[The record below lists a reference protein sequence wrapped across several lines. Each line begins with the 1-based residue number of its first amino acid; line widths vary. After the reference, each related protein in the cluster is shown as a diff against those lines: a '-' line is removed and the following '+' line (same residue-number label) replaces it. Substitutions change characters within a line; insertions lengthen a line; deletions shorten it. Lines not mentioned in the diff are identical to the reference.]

1 MCITES
7 LCCNLKHTTLL
18 IIILQFLNVYKNYF
32 NKMVEFTSFL
42 KNVIAT
48 PWIAKKDAH
57 TTHPKKSSKT
67 NISEKLTYKIIYEN
81 L

>member
-1 MCITES
+1 
-7 LCCNLKHTTLL
+7 
-18 IIILQFLNVYKNYF
+18 
-32 NKMVEFTSFL
+32 MVEFTSFF

-57 TTHPKKSSKT
+57 TTLPKKSSKT

>member
-1 MCITES
+1 
-7 LCCNLKHTTLL
+7 
-18 IIILQFLNVYKNYF
+18 
-32 NKMVEFTSFL
+32 MVEFTSFL

>member
-1 MCITES
+1 
-7 LCCNLKHTTLL
+7 
-18 IIILQFLNVYKNYF
+18 
-32 NKMVEFTSFL
+32 MVEFTSFL

-81 L
+81 LWSPKQYFSIYHTVLAQDAQHVSQWILQR